1 MLEVLPSPHEQEEYF
16 LRERE
21 CFSAKKRLEDFR
33 RFAEAL
39 NALTDAPEVRELV
52 EGETARLEYALA
64 VAEVRWATFLTE
76 HSGKSFRVFSPDKV
90 RDSISADVKP
100 LDLGGDEEGGGVYR

>member
-1 MLEVLPSPHEQEEYF
+1 MLEVMPSPHEQEEYF
-16 LRERE
+16 LRQRE

-39 NALTDAPEVRELV
+39 TTLTDTPEVRALIER
-52 EGETARLEYALA
+52 EIARLEYALA
-64 VAEVRWATFLTE
+64 AAELRWETFLAE
-76 HSGKSFRVFSPDKV
+76 HSDKSFRVFSPDRV

-100 LDLGGDEEGGGVYR
+100 LGLGDDEERGGGKR